1 MLDGLHQ
8 QCITIGEVGIETT
21 VGEPSGFHNVGNPHA
36 LTPRTANDTCRSI
49 HDADVR
55 VFFPA
60 TSDDHDLL
68 VAINMMIIILSRLDD
83 LVNSLLSQM
92 GFSMNITSRD
102 TPANGLQQLQSL
114 LASGR
119 QVPIGDTM
127 GFHLEEVTE
136 GRAVF
141 VSTPGPQLYNPIG
154 SVHGGYAA
162 TLLDSACGCAV
173 HSRLKADQAYTTLE
187 LKVAYH
193 RGMTAETGPV
203 RAIGTVLTMG
213 RRVAFAEAKL
223 LDDQDRLLA
232 SATSTLLVMERP
244 AG

>member
-1 MLDGLHQ
+1 M
-8 QCITIGEVGIETT
+8 
-21 VGEPSGFHNVGNPHA
+21 NVM
-36 LTPRTANDTCRSI
+36 T
-49 HDADVR
+49 HDAQ
-55 VFFPA
+55 A
-60 TSDDHDLL
+60 S
-68 VAINMMIIILSRLDD
+68 
-83 LVNSLLSQM
+83 
-92 GFSMNITSRD
+92 
-102 TPANGLQQLQSL
+102 GLQQLQAL

-119 QVPIGDTM
+119 QPPIGDTL
-127 GFHLEEVTE
+127 GVALDEVDD

-141 VSTPGPQLYNPIG
+141 VGTPGPALYNPIG

-173 HSRLKADQAYTTLE
+173 HSRLQAHQAYTTLE

-193 RGMTAETGPV
+193 RGMTADTGRV

-223 LDDQDRLLA
+223 LDEQDRLLA

-244 AG
+244 PV

>member
-1 MLDGLHQ
+1 MD
-8 QCITIGEVGIETT
+8 
-21 VGEPSGFHNVGNPHA
+21 
-36 LTPRTANDTCRSI
+36 
-49 HDADVR
+49 
-55 VFFPA
+55 
-60 TSDDHDLL
+60 
-68 VAINMMIIILSRLDD
+68 
-83 LVNSLLSQM
+83 
-92 GFSMNITSRD
+92 FSMNVMTSD
-102 TPANGLQQLQSL
+102 APTTGLQQLQNL
-114 LASGR
+114 LAAGR
-119 QVPIGDTM
+119 QPPIGDTM
-127 GFHLEEVTE
+127 GFSLDEIAE

-141 VSTPGPQLYNPIG
+141 VGTPGPQLYNPIG

-187 LKVAYH
+187 LKIAYH
-193 RGMTAETGPV
+193 RGMTADTGPV

-223 LDDQDRLLA
+223 LDEQDRLLA